1 MMKILS
7 VIILSIWVNS
17 CTTDTDDNNAPL
29 IEANAII
36 YNNSL
41 PADGCAEHI
50 SLIDSKGDKIKDV
63 LPSEASSAMFKNLLD
78 TEIAQL
84 PKNTYTGNFQ
94 IPVVLT
100 YKTTQEKGELICGW
114 GNKSTVEIIE
124 IVSIKRK

>member
-1 MMKILS
+1 MKM
-7 VIILSIWVNS
+7 LSIITLSILINT
-17 CTTDTDDNNAPL
+17 CAAITEEDTSPV

-36 YNNSL
+36 FNNNL
-41 PADGCAEHI
+41 PVDGCSEHI

-63 LPSEASSAMFKNLLD
+63 LPSEASNAMFKSLLNA
-78 TEIAQL
+78 EIAKL
-84 PKNTYTGNFQ
+84 PENTYTGNIQ

-124 IVSIKRK
+124 IINIKQK